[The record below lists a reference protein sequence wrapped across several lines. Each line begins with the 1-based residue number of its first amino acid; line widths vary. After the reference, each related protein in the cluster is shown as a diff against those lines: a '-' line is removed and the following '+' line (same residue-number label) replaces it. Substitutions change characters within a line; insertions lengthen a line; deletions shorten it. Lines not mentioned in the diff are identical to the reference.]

1 MPDPYASSSYF
12 YSSTTNTS
20 DGTTTT
26 GHRYS
31 TSSRTGSDGSTTVTT
46 AHQDLGQPAVIEE
59 RRYDRTGQEQI
70 EMPGPEGTSAGGVR
84 RIMEVEEDS
93 TGVST
98 ADAGS
103 SSAFGGEAA
112 TQFINDDVVDRG
124 SYDLG
129 MTPFGDRVYN
139 PALGTYDPRLGYAAG
154 AGTGHPRVRRGSE
167 VSSGKA
173 DTRTRDDAFVTE
185 EL

>member
-1 MPDPYASSSYF
+1 MSDSFASSSYT
-12 YSSTTNTS
+12 YSSTTNTN

-31 TSSRTGSDGSTTVTT
+31 TTSRTEADGSTTVRT

-70 EMPGPEGTSAGGVR
+70 EIPGSEGTSAGGVR
-84 RIMEVEEDS
+84 RITEVEDDS

-98 ADAGS
+98 EDARS
-103 SSAFGGEAA
+103 VHGGEAT
-112 TQFINDDVVDRG
+112 TQFINDDVV
-124 SYDLG
+124 
-129 MTPFGDRVYN
+129 DRVYN

-154 AGTGHPRVRRGSE
+154 AGTGHPRSRE
-167 VSSGKA
+167 DSSKA
-173 DTRTRDDAFVTE
+173 DTRARDDAFVTE

>member
-1 MPDPYASSSYF
+1 MSDSFASSSYT
-12 YSSTTNTS
+12 YSSTTNTN

-31 TSSRTGSDGSTTVTT
+31 TTSRTEADGSTTVRT

-70 EMPGPEGTSAGGVR
+70 EIPGSEGTSAGGVR
-84 RIMEVEEDS
+84 RITEVEDDS

-98 ADAGS
+98 EDARS
-103 SSAFGGEAA
+103 VHGGEAT

-154 AGTGHPRVRRGSE
+154 AGTGHPRSRE
-167 VSSGKA
+167 DSSKA
-173 DTRTRDDAFVTE
+173 DTRARDDAFVTE